1 MGWRPRSARPGS
13 TDRSGSPSR
22 NHQGTPFSIGRIS
35 VSGEIIG
42 LANRAASASA
52 GALTA
57 ITRRCCGPGSRD
69 RSRPG
74 TSSPE
79 KHYSRGWRVRAV
91 APPASALALERKR
104 VSGLREA
111 CRHPAAD
118 RPRANDADVHQAA
131 MASLSAIGQTPRSLS
146 PSFMTKD

>member
-1 MGWRPRSARPGS
+1 MRHLDRIGRYAAAGGVNHATDELAVRNGGRDCPSGS
-13 TDRSGSPSR
+13 TDRNGSPSR

-57 ITRRCCGPGSRD
+57 IREMLWPKISGSFATRNFV
-69 RSRPG
+69 
-74 TSSPE
+74 TE

-91 APPASALALERKR
+91 AP
-104 VSGLREA
+104 
-111 CRHPAAD
+111 
-118 RPRANDADVHQAA
+118 
-131 MASLSAIGQTPRSLS
+131 
-146 PSFMTKD
+146 